1 MYIAVLLPSI
11 LALVALFKNKLTY
24 AGLISAWLMAI
35 IITYCGGLYPSIALA
50 LTFILTIL
58 SDNLKKKKD
67 KDGKRTA
74 YQMISNVLTCTLCTI
89 LYYYKQND
97 MFIVM
102 YYAVLGGS
110 LADTLASSIG
120 ALAKGTT
127 YDPLTFRKMSK
138 GESGAI
144 STLGL
149 AASVIGGMIVGGIH
163 YLNGGWSY
171 EYIIIIIM
179 STLGSYVDSVMGA
192 YLQGKFKCSKCNKQV
207 EEDKHCGRKTKL
219 INGYAFM
226 TNDTVNLISNI
237 IVFISTY
244 ISMVL
249 R

>member
-11 LALVALFKNKLTY
+11 LALIALLKNKMTY
-24 AGLISAWLMAI
+24 SGLLAAWLMGI
-35 IITYCGGLYPSIALA
+35 VITFCGGIYPFIALA
-50 LTFILTIL
+50 LTFLLTVL
-58 SDNLKKKKD
+58 SDDVKD
-67 KDGKRTA
+67 RDEKDGPRTI
-74 YQMISNVLTCTLCTI
+74 YQMISNVLTCTLCAV
-89 LYYYKQND
+89 LYYYKRND

-120 ALAKGTT
+120 RLSKGSNF
-127 YDPLTFRKMSK
+127 DPLTFKKMRK

-144 STLGL
+144 STLGI
-149 AASVIGGMIVGGIH
+149 AASIIGGMIIGGIH
-163 YLNGGWSY
+163 YYSGGWAY

-192 YLQGKFKCSKCNKQV
+192 YLQGKYKCPKCKKDV
-207 EEDKHCGRKTKL
+207 EVDRHCGRKAKL
-219 INGYAFM
+219 VNGYAFM

-237 IVFISTY
+237 IVFLSTY
-244 ISMVL
+244 ITMVL